1 MRRSSSWSGASP
13 PLAAEA
19 TGRPTP
25 ATPCSRPTPACSVEC
40 RKCRRP
46 WRRDS
51 SLDWVSLSSA
61 WLRSGVVL
69 FSSDERVMS
78 AATSFMAPVWQQSL
92 MKLVKRL
99 AAEDRG
105 STVTHTHTRTHTHAF
120 THTRTHTHA
129 FTHTRTHTHACTHTR
144 THTHAFTHTR
154 THTHM
159 HTHTYTHTH
168 AHTHVH
174 TRTCTHTRT
183 HTRMHTHTYTQWGI
197 GGMLHAKH
205 PTCDPLERGSHFG
218 SDGPYRGQ
226 QRSQVTMVTVVNDNL
241 LCQMG
246 PDG

>member
-25 ATPCSRPTPACSVEC
+25 ATPCSRPTPACSVER

-51 SLDWVSLSSA
+51 SLDWVSLSRA
-61 WLRSGVVL
+61 WLRSGVVV

-99 AAEDRG
+99 AAEGRG
-105 STVTHTHTRTHTHAF
+105 STVTHTHTHTRTHTHAF
-120 THTRTHTHA
+120 THTHTHTHA
-129 FTHTRTHTHACTHTR
+129 
-144 THTHAFTHTR
+144 
-154 THTHM
+154 
-159 HTHTYTHTH
+159 
-168 AHTHVH
+168 
-174 TRTCTHTRT
+174 CTHTRT
-183 HTRMHTHTYTQWGI
+183 HTRMHTHTCTQWGI
-197 GGMLHAKH
+197 GGLLHAKH